1 MGGTG
6 SLACRS
12 LAARNDLRLL
22 LLPFLLLV
30 KILPFDPLR
39 RVGGSFATVAGA
51 EPAVVAGSFD
61 DVRDGIFKMDDFF
74 FGTDEGT
81 AFPCSEATG
90 WWVRELAVPAS
101 FTVVASWTVSV
112 HRGQRRSLSKGSVRQ
127 EGGLPQRAMSTY
139 PE

>member
-39 RVGGSFATVAGA
+39 RVGGSLAAVAEA
-51 EPAVVAGSFD
+51 VPAAVDGSFD

-74 FGTDEGT
+74 FGADEGI
-81 AFPCSEATG
+81 AFPWSEATCC
-90 WWVRELAVPAS
+90 
-101 FTVVASWTVSV
+101 
-112 HRGQRRSLSKGSVRQ
+112 
-127 EGGLPQRAMSTY
+127 
-139 PE
+139 